1 MFFRCLKKNVFAHEN
16 ITSILK
22 NICYICKIDFLCTNT
37 GVNNVT
43 KMEDKSQ
50 KIRIKDIAVLA
61 GVSEGTVDRV
71 LHNRGDVSEKSSD
84 AVNKVLEEMNYK
96 PNLFARSLASKKHY
110 RFVCMIPTFQQ
121 EEYWERVD
129 KGFNQAASDFLHHN
143 VLIDKQYFNQFDVNS
158 FIEVSKKILENEPD
172 AVFLSPIFKNETLS
186 FTDELTTRRIPFSF
200 IDSVISEANYL
211 TYYGQHSFQSG
222 YIAAKL
228 LLGSLPEKSQVMVI
242 RTHRKGS
249 VSNQTISRYKGF
261 MQFIEENNLHE
272 NFNIIN
278 VEFKNDD
285 EGANLKLL
293 EKTFLNNDAIN
304 AAITFNS
311 KVYLLAKHL
320 VSLNQTNIRLIGY
333 DLLKPNVQYLKEGV
347 INYLI
352 AQRPDKQAYFTV
364 RDMCKELIFKQKIKK
379 VNFVPIDILLK
390 ENIEDYLNFVE

>member
-1 MFFRCLKKNVFAHEN
+1 
-16 ITSILK
+16 
-22 NICYICKIDFLCTNT
+22 
-37 GVNNVT
+37 
-43 KMEDKSQ
+43 MEDKSQ